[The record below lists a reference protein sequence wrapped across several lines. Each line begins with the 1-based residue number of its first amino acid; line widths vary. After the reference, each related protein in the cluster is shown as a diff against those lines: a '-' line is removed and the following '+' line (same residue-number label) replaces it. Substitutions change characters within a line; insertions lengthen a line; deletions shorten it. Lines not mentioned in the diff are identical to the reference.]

1 VEENSMD
8 NRQKENS
15 VTASYM
21 RKSKS
26 WIFEVCDSNN
36 KLIDIKYIKTFKLDF
51 SGKLFKSYVEM
62 LSKNFEKDG
71 ITQKQIEE
79 AILKEAK
86 ECNIKPPK
94 YLR

>member
-1 VEENSMD
+1 MN
-8 NRQKENS
+8 NQQKEN
-15 VTASYM
+15 VVLVSYV
-21 RKSKS
+21 RKSKN
-26 WIFEVCDSNN
+26 WIFEVCDSKN
-36 KLIDIKYIKTFKLDF
+36 KLIDIKYITTFKLDF
-51 SGKLFKSYVEM
+51 SGKLFKSYVEI
-62 LSKNFEKDG
+62 LARDFKKDG